1 MKESVKNQENKGKMS
16 LKSILIWIGIYVL
29 IFAVFL
35 MGSLFCVK
43 SFDNNYRYY
52 PVKGTSMQPTINPD
66 VVYEDSTTPDDKLIQ
81 DGVFIKVT
89 TDVAANDIVIIKKN
103 PDDNYT
109 IIKRVIATAGDRVTI
124 AINSFENNKLVNGE
138 WVPDNYYHV
147 FVIRAGETQ
156 VQMLE
161 EEYVDSLDKQIWS
174 TRHSYKNSTL
184 LDSWNGFRYEETFY
198 NRYFGYTNNPQIT
211 THEYKGQNMLFYE
224 IGEEEI
230 FYLGDHRDVS
240 QDGRHNGV
248 AKTKDVVGKVISII
262 RDAKKLD
269 EEGKLWF
276 IKIKTMFAYYWKN
289 IVDYFA
295 W

>member
-1 MKESVKNQENKGKMS
+1 MNEEVKNQENKEKMT

-29 IFAVFL
+29 IFAIFL
-35 MGSLFCVK
+35 MGSLFCVRA
-43 SFDNNYRYY
+43 FDNNYRYY

-66 VVYEDSTTPDDKLIQ
+66 VPFQDGTTPDEQLIQ

-89 TDVAANDIVIIKKN
+89 TKVVSNDIVIIKKN
-103 PDDNYT
+103 PKDNYT
-109 IIKRVIATAGDRVTI
+109 IIKRVIATGGDKVTI
-124 AINSFENNKLVNGE
+124 AINNFENNKEINGE
-138 WVPDNYYHV
+138 FVPDNFYHV
-147 FVIRAGETQ
+147 FVVRAGETQ

-161 EEYVDSLDKQIWS
+161 EDYVDDLDKQIWS
-174 TRHSYKNSTL
+174 SRHSSKSSTL
-184 LDSWNGFRYEETFY
+184 HDSWNGFRYEETFY
-198 NRYFGYTNNPQIT
+198 NQYFGYITDPQIT
-211 THEYKGQNMLFYE
+211 TCEYKGQIMLFYE
-224 IGEEEI
+224 IGEDEI

-248 AKTKDVVGKVISII
+248 AKRSDIVGRVISII

-276 IKIKTMFAYYWKN
+276 IKIKTMFSYYWKN